1 MFFSEELPLSPL
13 SINNEE
19 DLNPP
24 ISQNPNKRIR
34 KNSDRVLKKIKT
46 LEKTDKY
53 KSWVWT
59 WFNPVL
65 LDNGKTGAECLVK
78 ITDEKIC
85 GRLYSNGN
93 STGNLI
99 VHLSG
104 NHQITE
110 ELKIEEKS
118 VNIIYNKIYKFIN

>member
-34 KNSDRVLKKIKT
+34 KKNSDRVLKKIKT

-53 KSWVWT
+53 KS
-59 WFNPVL
+59 
-65 LDNGKTGAECLVK
+65 
-78 ITDEKIC
+78 
-85 GRLYSNGN
+85 
-93 STGNLI
+93 
-99 VHLSG
+99 
-104 NHQITE
+104 
-110 ELKIEEKS
+110 
-118 VNIIYNKIYKFIN
+118 